1 MEYKETS
8 VEKKIKLCCKEYQP
22 PLIEVLEV
30 VVEQGFASTS
40 IPSTPPSSAPEAG
53 GTGGDLPWG

>member
-1 MEYKETS
+1 MEYLEAS
-8 VEKKIKLCCKEYQP
+8 VEKKIKWHSKEYQS

-30 VVEQGFASTS
+30 VVEQGFAST
-40 IPSTPPSSAPEAG
+40 STPPSSAPEAG